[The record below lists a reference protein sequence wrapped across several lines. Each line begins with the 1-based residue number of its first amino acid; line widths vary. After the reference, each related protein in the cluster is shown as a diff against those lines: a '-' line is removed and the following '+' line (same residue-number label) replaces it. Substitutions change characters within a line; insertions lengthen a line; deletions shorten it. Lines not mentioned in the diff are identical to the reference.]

1 MTAKIV
7 SVNPLDPTAPPTAV
21 GTDTTRAAMRP
32 YLAFLCGFFSIAKM
46 IDDVPHIAATPNAA
60 KNIPCAHE
68 LGAASSDKMVMT
80 TA

>member
-1 MTAKIV
+1 
-7 SVNPLDPTAPPTAV
+7 
-21 GTDTTRAAMRP
+21 MRP
-32 YLAFLCGFFSIAKM
+32 YLASLCGFFSIAKM